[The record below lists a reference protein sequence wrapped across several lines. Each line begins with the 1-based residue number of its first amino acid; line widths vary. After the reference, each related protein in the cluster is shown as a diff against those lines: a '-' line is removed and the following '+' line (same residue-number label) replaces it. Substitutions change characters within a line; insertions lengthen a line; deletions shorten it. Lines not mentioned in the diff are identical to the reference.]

1 MWCWW
6 CCHTFDGE
14 PLEMPK
20 KYDELRKKFYTY
32 GKFCSWSCMKAFAI
46 DNYGVNLGG
55 RIMGNIMC
63 MRKQMYGVL
72 GAVRMAPKRYELEQ
86 FGGAMTIEEFRRFG
100 VIDKGPR
107 KPVNMQN
114 EHEVAI
120 SYVSPTTPSVVEET
134 SDELKLVR
142 KRPLKRSHNSLESAL
157 GLRIK
162 PKQLG
167 QPASVSS

>member
-6 CCHTFDGE
+6 CCHPFEGE

-20 KYDELRKKFYTY
+20 KYDEMRRKFYTY

-72 GAVRMAPKRYELEQ
+72 GPVRMAPKRYELDV
-86 FGGAMTIEEFRRFG
+86 FG
-100 VIDKGPR
+100 VDDHRGVQGARGHRPR
-107 KPVNMQN
+107 SEKTHRRGKR
-114 EHEVAI
+114 EGCR
-120 SYVSPTTPSVVEET
+120 SVLRFTHDETSGGRNLGRCVDASEEET
-134 SDELKLVR
+134 LTENSQLVGVGFG
-142 KRPLKRSHNSLESAL
+142 AFD
-157 GLRIK
+157 
-162 PKQLG
+162 
-167 QPASVSS
+167 

>member
-6 CCHTFDGE
+6 CCHPFEDE

-20 KYDELRKKFYTY
+20 KYDEMRRKFYTY

-72 GAVRMAPKRYELEQ
+72 GPVRMAPKRYELEV
-86 FGGAMTIEEFRRFG
+86 FGGSMTIEEFREHG

-107 KPVNMQN
+107 KPIDAEN
-114 EHEVAI
+114 ERDVAVP
-120 SYVSPTTPSVVEET
+120 YVSPTTKPVVGET
-134 SDELKLVR
+134 SDDALTLRR
-142 KRPLKRSHNSLESAL
+142 KKPLQRTHNSLESAL
-157 GLRIK
+157 GLLIK

-167 QPASVSS
+167 QSPAS